1 MIQVLEQAGGFQL
14 DFVQMLFKISPEK
27 CFSID
32 TNDSWTPFFF
42 FNSESV
48 GNETV
53 NILMATSC
61 GVSIACQMLSGG

>member
-14 DFVQMLFKISPEK
+14 DFVWMFFKISPEK

-32 TNDSWTPFFF
+32 TKDSWTSFFF
-42 FNSESV
+42 FFYSESV

-61 GVSIACQMLSGG
+61 GVSVAC